1 MKLTNF
7 DLKNKFAL
15 ITGSAGL
22 LGEEHALAL
31 LEVNANIV
39 LTDINK
45 ERVHLIRKRLIKF
58 YPSKK
63 IVSYPMDVTD
73 PNSIKNVLNSLNLP
87 REHRISP
94 LNIKFYLNYTTTE
107 ESTDRIN
114 IL

>member
-39 LTDINK
+39 LTDISK
-45 ERVHLIRKRLIKF
+45 ERVNLIRKRLIKF

-63 IVSYPMDVTD
+63 IVSYHMDVTD
-73 PNSIKNVLNSLNLP
+73 PNSIKNVLNSLKL
-87 REHRISP
+87 RRIA
-94 LNIKFYLNYTTTE
+94 F
-107 ESTDRIN
+107 ST
-114 IL
+114 